1 MLRITDTRTG
11 HLVDV
16 PAAPRRLLR
25 SSVHLPPLDTGT
37 GTGTTEDTGTGTGT
51 GTTEDTGSGTGIG
64 PWHLRVLLVGD
75 VLARTAEL
83 NGLQVVTVLTTGELT
98 PDRTG
103 ALDRI
108 MAVLGIHPPTA
119 VAPHRPDAALGG
131 PADVCVLPPDD
142 DGDDGGLATGVRIE
156 VGRVGTAP
164 PEQGA
169 STRELLGAPDPSDTA
184 DPLAVRLLLLGHPH
198 TEPLTI
204 TGPALAEARRTLRG
218 WRGQVADWARHPSK
232 PIPADLLRQSYAALT
247 ENLDTAAVLDL
258 LTSLV
263 DRPDIPPG
271 ARFETF
277 AHLDRVLGLDL
288 ARDIGH

>member
-25 SSVHLPPLDTGT
+25 SSVHLPPI
-37 GTGTTEDTGTGTGT
+37 GTGTTQDT
-51 GTTEDTGSGTGIG
+51 GTGIG

-83 NGLQVVTVLTTGELT
+83 NGLQVVTALTTGELT
-98 PDRTG
+98 PDRAG

-108 MAVLGIHPPTA
+108 MAVLGIHPPSALT
-119 VAPHRPDAALGG
+119 PHRPDAALGG
-131 PADVCVLPPDD
+131 PADVRVLPPGD
-142 DGDDGGLATGVRIE
+142 DGDLATGVRIE
-156 VGRVGTAP
+156 VGRVDTAP
-164 PEQGA
+164 PEQGT

-184 DPLAVRLLLLGHPH
+184 DPLAVRLLFLGHPH
-198 TEPLTI
+198 TTPLTI
-204 TGPALAEARRTLRG
+204 TGPALATARQTLRR

-247 ENLDTAAVLDL
+247 ENLDAAAVLDL
-258 LTSLV
+258 LTVLT
-263 DRPDIPPG
+263 DRPDVPPG
-271 ARFETF
+271 AKFETF

-288 ARDIGH
+288 ARDIGR

>member
-1 MLRITDTRTG
+1 MLRITDPRTG

-25 SSVHLPPLDTGT
+25 SSVHLPPLGTDT
-37 GTGTTEDTGTGTGT
+37 GTGTTEDT
-51 GTTEDTGSGTGIG
+51 GTGIG

-119 VAPHRPDAALGG
+119 LTPHRPDAALGG
-131 PADVCVLPPDD
+131 PADVHVLAPGD
-142 DGDDGGLATGVRIE
+142 DGDTTGLRIE
-156 VGRVGTAP
+156 VGRVDTAP
-164 PEQGA
+164 PEQDA

-204 TGPALAEARRTLRG
+204 TGPALAEARRTLRQ
-218 WRGQVADWARHPSK
+218 WRTRVADWARHPSR
-232 PIPADLLRQSYAALT
+232 PIPADLLRQSYAALA
-247 ENLDTAAVLDL
+247 ENLDAAAVLDL
-258 LTSLV
+258 LTALA
-263 DRPDIPPG
+263 DRPDVPPG
-271 ARFETF
+271 AKFETF